1 MTLYNNSYNKS
12 KEHVFQHKST
22 VTSICI
28 SHLVQNL
35 CASGD
40 AAGYISLWN
49 LKEEYIQH
57 ILFVFIIISVI
68 GYWKGHEG
76 IITGLLFC
84 SQYPNLL
91 YSCSEDK
98 TVKVWDCLVSKCLK
112 EISFQ
117 FPVYEI
123 SIHDEQ
129 PFLFTVNSGD
139 LVLRTFL
146 LEGLA
151 ARAKSN
157 ILNDQPEQRI
167 RKDAYDIQHGIAISN
182 YAKAVPILSGEK
194 IIELYEKIHVDPP
207 LSYLEMFYKV
217 FLFFYPLHG
226 IKNLFE
232 LLVSCQFNS
241 APPTNLKIPNLAF
254 LGESCLKR
262 TDLLIRQKV
271 LKSNEHLQLQKKRNI
286 QRSLCLLG
294 DIKGYCNYLISNNDY
309 EDAIAIAPSISMEYW
324 EELMKKYESKLE
336 NEGVYYYYYYY

>member
-1 MTLYNNSYNKS
+1 MLLFEY
-12 KEHVFQHKST
+12 
-22 VTSICI
+22 SI
-28 SHLVQNL
+28 
-35 CASGD
+35 
-40 AAGYISLWN
+40 
-49 LKEEYIQH
+49 
-57 ILFVFIIISVI
+57 I

-76 IITGLLFC
+76 IVTGVLFC

-112 EISFQ
+112 EINFH
-117 FPVYEI
+117 FPVYQI

-167 RKDAYDIQHGIAISN
+167 RKDAYDIQHGVPISS

-226 IKNLFE
+226 VANLFE
-232 LLVSCQFNS
+232 LLLSCQFNS
-241 APPTNLKIPNLAF
+241 APPTNLVVPNLAF
-254 LGESCLKR
+254 LGESCAKR
-262 TDLLIRQKV
+262 IDLLIRQKQ
-271 LKSNEHLQLQKKRNI
+271 LKSNEHLQMQKKRII
-286 QRSLCLLG
+286 QRNLCLLG
-294 DIKGYCNYLISNNDY
+294 DIKGYCEYLISNNDY
-309 EDAIAIAPSISMEYW
+309 ESAIAIAPSVSMEYW

-336 NEGVYYYYYYY
+336 EEGV